1 MNITTFIDDNIT
13 ATVNP
18 NMKVHPNPFPE
29 KMARAIAFFEKNGLP
44 PCAKPTKKR
53 KKTLKKTALSTLQT
67 ELLTAYD
74 FDPSEQQMAQLKEFL
89 AQLFGDKLNELK
101 TKQEEEMIA

>member
-1 MNITTFIDDNIT
+1 MNNTSFFADESNV
-13 ATVNP
+13 TVNP
-18 NMKVHPNPFPE
+18 DMEVYPNPFPE